1 MINRECHGCFVLAAL
16 DTYHYKDVS
25 EFGRSL
31 YYTIKRH
38 ETLSMSEL
46 NGVIDSVSL
55 IQRRVINHQE
65 SDGSNKMV
73 KSLNKFVTNAAIAGT
88 ISQGLLETLP
98 TLTTANYV
106 GDKLYGALFK
116 GTREFSAELCTSI

>member
-1 MINRECHGCFVLAAL
+1 MDAFVLAAL

-46 NGVIDSVSL
+46 NGVIDSSL
-55 IQRRVINHQE
+55 QRRVINHQE

-98 TLTTANYV
+98 TL
-106 GDKLYGALFK
+106 
-116 GTREFSAELCTSI
+116 